1 MPQPELPENVGHVS
15 KDQTHPTPDQISSD
29 PEIGRAAWIRFF
41 ELIAL
46 LVTFFALA
54 GDPAP
59 MVNESHYLIKAKS
72 FWQPDWC
79 ASDLFVTSAKAHTT
93 FYLTFG
99 WMTQWFSL
107 ETTAW
112 IGRFLGW
119 LLIAHGLSELTW
131 NLFRKAFLS
140 IPVAI
145 LWMAAIEYGNLAGE
159 WVIGGIEA
167 KVPAFGF
174 VLWATAEMVRR
185 RWGRTWILLG
195 FASAFHVL
203 TGGWSVVAATVAW
216 FTCERRQPKSVPL
229 LGWPLVLGGAIAL
242 FGLVPALA
250 LQSGASPEEGL
261 KAARIYAYYRLP
273 HHLVPTSFQLN
284 WYLRHG
290 TLIAAIIIVAGR
302 FGVKPE
308 MKSLTSFCATTIGLS
323 GIGLVIGIAIQWV
336 PDLAAQLLRYYWF
349 RLADAMVPLLFAVL
363 IASLFFSARKRVSIF
378 AWTLTLLATLFLSI
392 DALKRARLQIPP
404 SASHQILGFDTD
416 ASPLE
421 QQRAFG
427 DWLAV
432 CDWARRSS
440 DPSEVFLTPRHQQT
454 FKWYAERAEVAN
466 WKDVPQDASS
476 LIQWYD
482 RFTSIYPQRLGNTR
496 VTIQYPVLRQ
506 YREQF
511 GVRWMIVDRRIVGE
525 HLPLI
530 RVYPTGNQTNQTYAV
545 YELPS
550 TPKK

>member
-1 MPQPELPENVGHVS
+1 MPQPELAENVEHVS
-15 KDQTHPTPDQISSD
+15 KDQTPPSPDQISRD
-29 PEIGRAAWIRFF
+29 PDIGRGAWIRFF
-41 ELIAL
+41 ELIGL
-46 LVTFFALA
+46 LGTFFALA

-79 ASDLFVTSAKAHTT
+79 ASDLFVSSAKAHTT

-112 IGRFLGW
+112 IGRLLGW

-131 NLFRKAFLS
+131 NLFRKAFLC

-174 VLWATAEMVRR
+174 VLWGVAEMVRR
-185 RWGRTWILLG
+185 RWSRTWILLG
-195 FASAFHVL
+195 CASAFHVL

-250 LQSGASPEEGL
+250 LQSGASPEDSL

-273 HHLVPTSFQLN
+273 HHLVPTSFQLH
-284 WYLRHG
+284 WYMRHG
-290 TLIAAIIIVAGR
+290 TLIAAIIIIAGR
-302 FGVKPE
+302 LGVKSK
-308 MKSLTSFCATTIGLS
+308 MKSLTAFCATALGLS
-323 GIGLVIGIAIQWV
+323 GIGFAIGLAIQWF
-336 PDLAAQLLRYYWF
+336 PNLTAQLLRYYWF
-349 RLADAMVPLLFAVL
+349 RLADAMLPLLFAVL
-363 IASLFFSARKRVSIF
+363 IGSLYFSSRKRVSIF
-378 AWTLTLLATLFLSI
+378 AWTLTILATVSLSD

-404 SASHQILGFDTD
+404 SASHQILGFDID
-416 ASPLE
+416 ASPPE
-421 QQRAFG
+421 QQRSFS

-440 DPSEVFLTPRHQQT
+440 APSEVFLTPRHQQT
-454 FKWYAERAEVAN
+454 FKWYAQRAEVAN

-496 VTIQYPVLRQ
+496 VTIQYPLLRR
-506 YREQF
+506 YREEY

-525 HLPLI
+525 QLPLS

-550 TPKK
+550 LPNK